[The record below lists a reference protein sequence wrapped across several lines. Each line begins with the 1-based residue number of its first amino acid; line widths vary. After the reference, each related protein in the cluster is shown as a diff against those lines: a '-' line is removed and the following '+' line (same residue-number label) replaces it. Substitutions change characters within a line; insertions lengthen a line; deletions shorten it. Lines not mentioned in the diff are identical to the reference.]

1 MDRATAT
8 GTSSA
13 RTRAALLAAALVVAA
28 AIAAVSVG
36 GGSGASAFAWLR
48 PAPAPAGW
56 HPARTPGGA
65 TFAYPP
71 GWRAI
76 ETDPGTASA
85 ALVKRGLIAGY
96 LNATPRDGGET
107 LANWSRFRP
116 AHDREE
122 GDRDVR
128 LLSSASGLRFRAG
141 HGSCVID
148 RYSTS
153 RTTYCEIA
161 CLVAGPH
168 RSTVIVAAAPDSLW
182 GRQAP
187 TLERAVSTFTP

>member
-8 GTSSA
+8 GTSSV
-13 RTRAALLAAALVVAA
+13 RKRAALAAALVAAA
-28 AIAAVSVG
+28 AIVALSVG
-36 GGSGASAFAWLR
+36 GSSGTRAFAWLR
-48 PAPAPAGW
+48 PGPAPAGW
-56 HPARTPGGA
+56 HVARTPGGA
-65 TFAYPP
+65 SLAYAP

-85 ALVKRGLIAGY
+85 ALVEPRLIAGY
-96 LNATPRDGGET
+96 LNATPRDGAET
-107 LANWSRFRP
+107 LTNWSRFRP

-128 LLSSASGLRFRAG
+128 LLSSATGLRFRTG

-153 RTTYCEIA
+153 RTTYREIA
-161 CLVAGPH
+161 CLVAGPQ

-182 GRQAP
+182 DRQAP